1 MARFNHTTLER
12 RPILLVLCILIVVS
26 IGGIVELVPL
36 FFLESTIEK
45 VKGMRPYTPLELA
58 GRNIYVREGCY
69 NCHSQMIRT
78 FRDEIECYGHYSLA
92 AANVA
97 ISPSTAS
104 DLSQTKADFVFQ
116 GASLAPVLATWR
128 LARRA
133 DRLVL
138 QNVAFALAYNAV
150 AIPASMAG
158 LVPPLIAALAMS
170 GSSIVV
176 SLNALRV
183 RQGRAR

>member
-1 MARFNHTTLER
+1 M
-12 RPILLVLCILIVVS
+12 
-26 IGGIVELVPL
+26 
-36 FFLESTIEK
+36 
-45 VKGMRPYTPLELA
+45 
-58 GRNIYVREGCY
+58 
-69 NCHSQMIRT
+69 
-78 FRDEIECYGHYSLA
+78 
-92 AANVA
+92 
-97 ISPSTAS
+97 
-104 DLSQTKADFVFQ
+104 FQ

>member
-1 MARFNHTTLER
+1 MVAAGLRVEMVSGDRRRAVADLADRVGIFAWWAAR
-12 RPILLVLCILIVVS
+12 RPDQKIAHVARL
-26 IGGIVELVPL
+26 
-36 FFLESTIEK
+36 
-45 VKGMRPYTPLELA
+45 RAA
-58 GRNIYVREGCY
+58 GRRVCMVGDGLN
-69 NCHSQMIRT
+69 
-78 FRDEIECYGHYSLA
+78 DAPALA
-92 AANVA
+92 AADVA

-138 QNVAFALAYNAV
+138 QNIAFALAYNAV
-150 AIPASMAG
+150 AIPAAMAG
-158 LVPPLIAALAMS
+158 LVTPLIAALAMS